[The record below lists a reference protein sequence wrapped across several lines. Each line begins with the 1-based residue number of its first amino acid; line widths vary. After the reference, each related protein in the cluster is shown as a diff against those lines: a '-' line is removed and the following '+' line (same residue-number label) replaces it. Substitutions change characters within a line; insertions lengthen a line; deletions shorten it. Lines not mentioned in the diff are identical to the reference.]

1 MPIPMPCS
9 TFRLE
14 LYKWSRCSICT
25 FIYAIFGMKDMN
37 VICLEEEAF
46 YELVKQVVNKLKNTK
61 ADVEPEWIDG
71 EEAMK
76 LLKCKKTKLQGLR
89 NSGEIEYSQPS
100 RKIVVYYRPSIIA
113 YLEKHLK
120 ETF

>member
-1 MPIPMPCS
+1 
-9 TFRLE
+9 
-14 LYKWSRCSICT
+14 
-25 FIYAIFGMKDMN
+25 MKDMN